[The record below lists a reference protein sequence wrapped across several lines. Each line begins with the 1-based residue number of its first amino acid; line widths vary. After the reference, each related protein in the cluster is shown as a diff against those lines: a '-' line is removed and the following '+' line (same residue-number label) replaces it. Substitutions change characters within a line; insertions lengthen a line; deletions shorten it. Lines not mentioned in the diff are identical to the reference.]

1 MTSMKSLEDKDYYIQ
16 SLAMNDGLEDPV
28 LESDFDFMQNGIE
41 YENPSPLHN
50 EDLDAYMETEDDI
63 ENGKDVDDLED
74 IDDELLIVSEE
85 EALTCGE
92 VALEG
97 GVACYDKHEQ
107 ALSARIDIEAAEEE
121 ADNFD
126 ESDMYRELAKM
137 EIVEEEEFM
146 VTSTIDKLPSE
157 ELETHVEEEL
167 DLLGRPVR
175 LYSTPRNQLV
185 YAIGN
190 IQISHSQARLFHLFD
205 KNGEINV
212 ENIAKKCRDRG
223 DKNYNNVSYKK
234 TFCRVKALANP
245 RCVDTS
251 AVDEEAEKELTFQPT
266 RSKQAGWSYF
276 IFIFTCFVLLSSIL

>member
-1 MTSMKSLEDKDYYIQ
+1 MTSIKSLEGKDY
-16 SLAMNDGLEDPV
+16 SLALNDGLEDPV
-28 LESDFDFMQNGIE
+28 CAIDFDFIVNRIDS
-41 YENPSPLHN
+41 ENPSPLHN

-63 ENGKDVDDLED
+63 ENRKDVDDLED

-92 VALEG
+92 VAVES
-97 GVACYDKHEQ
+97 GVTCYDKHEE

-121 ADNFD
+121 AAADDFD

-137 EIVEEEEFM
+137 EIVEKEEFIA
-146 VTSTIDKLPSE
+146 TSTIEKLQSE

-167 DLLGRPVR
+167 DLLGRPAR

-185 YAIGN
+185 YTIGN
-190 IQISHSQARLFHLFD
+190 MQISHSQARLFHLFD

-212 ENIAKKCRDRG
+212 ENIAKKSRDRSN
-223 DKNYNNVSYKK
+223 KNYNNVSYKK

-245 RCVDTS
+245 RCVNTS
-251 AVDEEAEKELTFQPT
+251 VGDEEAEKELTFQPT
-266 RSKQAGWSYF
+266 RSKQAG
-276 IFIFTCFVLLSSIL
+276 L